1 MLEMYYVRKLFTK
14 KFLLGIV
21 SIGGFIYLLAVLLNF
36 LQGTI

>member
-1 MLEMYYVRKLFTK
+1 MYYVRKLFTK

-36 LQGTI
+36 LQRKI

>member
-1 MLEMYYVRKLFTK
+1 MYYVRKLFTK

-21 SIGGFIYLLAVLLNF
+21 SIGGLIYLLAVLLNF

>member
-1 MLEMYYVRKLFTK
+1 MYYVRKLFTK
-14 KFLLGIV
+14 KKLLGIV